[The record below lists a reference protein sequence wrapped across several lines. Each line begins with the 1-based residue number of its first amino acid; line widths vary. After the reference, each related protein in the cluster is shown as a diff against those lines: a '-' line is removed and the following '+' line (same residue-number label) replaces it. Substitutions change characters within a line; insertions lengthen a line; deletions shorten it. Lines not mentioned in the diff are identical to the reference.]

1 MKAVGAILLACTL
14 GIGCKGQPAPAE
26 KPKPVTVVETPPI
39 ESAASARRTPRPPP
53 TAVAGQSPL
62 WTTCLEHFEPNAAP
76 HVDVLRLGMLCGPP
90 NGLSLLARAS
100 GQVDEARKPF
110 TYQWEAERGDCFRV
124 FGVAEEPV
132 EDLEVEVFGPHRER
146 LFLENQN
153 RRWVVATENGPFCA
167 PKEGTFE
174 AQFSTHGG
182 HGTVAISVWRGARM
196 LAVRGARAR
205 LLGEQAR

>member
-1 MKAVGAILLACTL
+1 MKTLSALVLACTL
-14 GIGCKGQPAPAE
+14 VACKEPPAPAPKPAPAAVTETPAPAE
-26 KPKPVTVVETPPI
+26 ST
-39 ESAASARRTPRPPP
+39 ASARKPRTPPP
-53 TAVAGQSPL
+53 AASGQSPL
-62 WTTCLEHFEPNAAP
+62 WTTCFDRFEPNAAA

-100 GQVDEARKPF
+100 GVVDEARKPF

-132 EDLEVEVFGPHRER
+132 EDLEVELFGPHRER

-153 RRWVVATENGPFCA
+153 RRWVVAAENGPFCA

-182 HGTVAISVWRGARM
+182 FGTVAISVWRGARM
-196 LAVRGARAR
+196 LAVRGARTK
-205 LLGEQAR
+205 L